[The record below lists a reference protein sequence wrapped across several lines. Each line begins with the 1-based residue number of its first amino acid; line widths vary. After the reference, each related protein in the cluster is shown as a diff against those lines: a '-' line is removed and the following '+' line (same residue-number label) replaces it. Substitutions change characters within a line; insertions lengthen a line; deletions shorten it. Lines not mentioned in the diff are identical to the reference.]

1 MVKPILEYAAVI
13 WSPHIQRDINMIER
27 SQRQAARF
35 VMNNFS
41 LYASVTQMLI
51 SLNWPTLAQCRQ
63 QERAIMLFKIIHNL
77 VDIPVNSYLT
87 PVPMTHDTRGHN
99 MRFMQPMTRT
109 DSYLHSFFP
118 SAIKIWNSLPQY
130 VIDSKDINEFK
141 QRLAGLAT
149 TI

>member
-1 MVKPILEYAAVI
+1 
-13 WSPHIQRDINMIER
+13 MIER

-41 LYASVTQMLI
+41 SYTSVTQMLT

-63 QERAIMLFKIIHNL
+63 QERYITMFKIIHNL
-77 VDIPVNSYLT
+77 LGIPVNSYLT

-109 DSYLHSFFP
+109 TVH
-118 SAIKIWNSLPQY
+118 IKFRG
-130 VIDSKDINEFK
+130 V
-141 QRLAGLAT
+141 
-149 TI
+149 